1 MGRQER
7 PLDPGAGP
15 EQRFAFALRKLRSE
29 AGGPTYRAMAQR
41 TPYTVSTLSRAA
53 AGEQLPSLEV
63 ALAYVAACGGDREE
77 WERHWRQT
85 SEEITLRAVEDD
97 DAEPPYQGLARFEPG
112 DHERFF
118 GRDRLVGD
126 LVGLVRTHRFVV
138 LVGAS
143 GSGKSSL
150 LRAGLIPRL
159 RGPDE
164 PREPSEPHERAAE
177 EPYESAGEPYERPAA
192 VRILAP
198 GEHPARTH
206 TEALAPMSGEG
217 GEGETVV
224 VVDQFEEV
232 FTLCRDPDERKAFLD
247 RLLDARRAGS
257 GLRVVVAVRADFFGH
272 CAEHR
277 ELAESCREATLLIG
291 PMTPDELRDVIV
303 KPATAAGLVVERSLT
318 ARLIAEVDGEPGG
331 LPLLSHVLLEAW
343 RRRKGRTLAETT
355 YDAVGGVR
363 GAVARTAEDV
373 YARLT
378 PAQASLAR
386 RVLLRLITPGEGAQD
401 TRRGVDRAELDWGDP
416 ADTPADTTPA
426 DTTAVLDRLARARLI
441 TLDENT
447 VDLAH
452 EALITAWPRL
462 RGWVAEDRER
472 LRTHRQLTEAARAWE
487 ELRRETGALYR
498 GTRLAVAR
506 EWAARDGALDEL
518 NSVERAFLEAS
529 IGLEDGERAAAARR
543 ARRLAFLAACLAVL
557 LVVVTAVGVVAVRQ
571 RHSAVEAQRVAV
583 SRQLAAQALNLG
595 DSRPGTAMLL
605 AVEAYRTAPT
615 PEARGALLSMS
626 ARRSYQ
632 AELNGHADAVS
643 EVAFSPDGTLASVGR
658 DGKTVLWDARHHT
671 RLATLTGHATW
682 LRAVDFSPDGRRM
695 ATGGDDR
702 KVVLWDVAHRTKVAT
717 LTGHRGPVK
726 SVAFSPDG
734 RTVAGSSDDGTVILW
749 DVKSGSRRVT
759 LTGHRA
765 MVWAVEFSP
774 DGKLLATASADR
786 TVRLWSA
793 ATGEQLAVLRGHT
806 RSVDAVAFSPDGKLL
821 ASASQDYTAR
831 VWDVRRRTSVARLVG
846 HGAEVRAVGF
856 SPDGR
861 TVATSGQDHTV
872 MLWDAERHTRQATL
886 VGHGTNI
893 YSLAYDPSG
902 TLLATAGE
910 SGSIT
915 LWDPTRIPLTGLAD
929 RVNKVVF
936 SPDGRALATAGQNGS
951 AVLWDVVHRTPR
963 AVLPSGHGTVRSAA
977 FSPDG
982 RTLATVTGISQ
993 DTPTG
998 PASRPPSPKDQT
1010 LMLWPLAGRAGP
1022 RRPVTLTGHTARVLD
1037 VAYSP
1042 DGRIIATG
1050 AADKKVMLWDAA
1062 RGTRLATFTA
1072 DTGTEGS
1079 GVNAVAFSP
1088 DGRTLATANYDGRVT
1103 LWNVARR
1110 TRMATLTGHTGQV
1123 RAVTFSP
1130 DGRTLASAGI
1140 DQTVMLWDVA
1150 RHTRLAT
1157 LAGDTGPAFAVA
1169 FSPDGRTLATA
1180 NADTS
1185 VMLWDVARRKQ
1196 LATFTGHTAQV
1207 RSVAFSPDGRTLAT
1221 AGDDGTVR
1229 LWNTDPRRTATQLCS
1244 ALSRDLTREEWKQL
1258 IPEKSYRRTCDM
1270 G

>member
-63 ALAYVAACGGDREE
+63 TLAYVAACGGDR
-77 WERHWRQT
+77 
-85 SEEITLRAVEDD
+85 
-97 DAEPPYQGLARFEPG
+97 
-112 DHERFF
+112 
-118 GRDRLVGD
+118 LVDD

-143 GSGKSSL
+143 GRGKSSL

-159 RGPDE
+159 RG
-164 PREPSEPHERAAE
+164 AE
-177 EPYESAGEPYERPAA
+177 EPYESVGEPYERPAA

-206 TEALAPMSGEG
+206 AEALAPMGGEG
-217 GEGETVV
+217 GESGEGETVV

-232 FTLCRDPDERKAFLD
+232 FTLCCDPDERKAFLD

-257 GLRVVVAVRADFFGH
+257 GLRAVVAVRADFFGH

-277 ELAESCREATLLIG
+277 ELAEACRDATLLIG
-291 PMTPDELRDVIV
+291 PMAPDELRDVIV

-318 ARLIAEVDGEPGG
+318 ARLIAEVAGEPGG

-343 RRRKGRTLAETT
+343 RRRRGRTLAEAT

-401 TRRGVDRAELDWGDP
+401 TRRGVDRAELDWGD
-416 ADTPADTTPA
+416 PA

-518 NSVERAFLEAS
+518 NAVERAFLEAS

-571 RHSAVEAQRVAV
+571 RHSAVEAQRVTV
-583 SRQLAAQALNLG
+583 SRQLAAQALDLV

-632 AELNGHADAVS
+632 AELTGHADAVS

-734 RTVAGSSDDGTVILW
+734 RTVAGSSDDGTV
-749 DVKSGSRRVT
+749 
-759 LTGHRA
+759 
-765 MVWAVEFSP
+765 
-774 DGKLLATASADR
+774 
-786 TVRLWSA
+786 
-793 ATGEQLAVLRGHT
+793 
-806 RSVDAVAFSPDGKLL
+806 
-821 ASASQDYTAR
+821 
-831 VWDVRRRTSVARLVG
+831 
-846 HGAEVRAVGF
+846 
-856 SPDGR
+856 
-861 TVATSGQDHTV
+861 
-872 MLWDAERHTRQATL
+872 
-886 VGHGTNI
+886 
-893 YSLAYDPSG
+893 
-902 TLLATAGE
+902 
-910 SGSIT
+910 
-915 LWDPTRIPLTGLAD
+915 
-929 RVNKVVF
+929 
-936 SPDGRALATAGQNGS
+936 
-951 AVLWDVVHRTPR
+951 
-963 AVLPSGHGTVRSAA
+963 
-977 FSPDG
+977 
-982 RTLATVTGISQ
+982 
-993 DTPTG
+993 
-998 PASRPPSPKDQT
+998 
-1010 LMLWPLAGRAGP
+1010 
-1022 RRPVTLTGHTARVLD
+1022 
-1037 VAYSP
+1037 
-1042 DGRIIATG
+1042 
-1050 AADKKVMLWDAA
+1050 
-1062 RGTRLATFTA
+1062 
-1072 DTGTEGS
+1072 
-1079 GVNAVAFSP
+1079 
-1088 DGRTLATANYDGRVT
+1088 
-1103 LWNVARR
+1103 
-1110 TRMATLTGHTGQV
+1110 
-1123 RAVTFSP
+1123 
-1130 DGRTLASAGI
+1130 
-1140 DQTVMLWDVA
+1140 
-1150 RHTRLAT
+1150 
-1157 LAGDTGPAFAVA
+1157 
-1169 FSPDGRTLATA
+1169 
-1180 NADTS
+1180 
-1185 VMLWDVARRKQ
+1185 
-1196 LATFTGHTAQV
+1196 
-1207 RSVAFSPDGRTLAT
+1207 
-1221 AGDDGTVR
+1221 R
-1229 LWNTDPRRTATQLCS
+1229 LWNTDPRRTATQLCT
-1244 ALSRDLTREEWKQL
+1244 ALSRDLTREEWRQL